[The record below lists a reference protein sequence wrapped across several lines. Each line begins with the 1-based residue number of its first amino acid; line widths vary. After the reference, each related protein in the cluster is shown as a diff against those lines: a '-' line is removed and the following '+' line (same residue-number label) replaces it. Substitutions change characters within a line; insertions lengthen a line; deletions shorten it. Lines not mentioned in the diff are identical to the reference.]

1 MKMPR
6 VLKSRSIRLNP
17 KYFKCTVR
25 GKPVTLTADQFRLLY
40 CLMRQPGRVFT
51 REEIIHATKG
61 TDYPCTPKSVDVAIH
76 HLRKAIGSEFIQAVR
91 GMGYRYVFE

>member
-1 MKMPR
+1 MNGR
-6 VLKSRSIRLNP
+6 
-17 KYFKCTVR
+17 
-25 GKPVTLTADQFRLLY
+25 RLLY

-76 HLRKAIGSEFIQAVR
+76 HLRKASGPYFIQAVR
-91 GMGYRYVFE
+91 GCIGLRSSGTGNPNGGTESIVAFAV